1 MVVLI
6 LTFLGCHCFH
16 ASTYEF
22 LLGCL
27 YCEDI
32 MSCLYCDDIT
42 SDYLL
47 GCRCC
52 LCVDKFEFLLGCHYS
67 EVIMLEFFLVLFV
80 IVVMT

>member
-16 ASTYEF
+16 ASMYEF
-22 LLGCL
+22 LLG
-27 YCEDI
+27 
-32 MSCLYCDDIT
+32 CLYCDDIT

-80 IVVMT
+80 IVVMIEV